1 MWNFWQSSGGRPA
14 PRRGD
19 VTFPNQSRSYDA
31 TRHAVRFWGY
41 FRSME
46 NSFFVSTE
54 ALRRIQPD
62 MKADETG
69 FLKAFDNNRDLIC
82 ATAAKVYANGS
93 KGSYDLT
100 VSDF

>member
-1 MWNFWQSSGGRPA
+1 MWSFWQRAEARP
-14 PRRGD
+14 PRRQD
-19 VTFPNQSRSYDA
+19 LSFPNRSRSYDA

-46 NSFFVSTE
+46 NSFFVTTE

-62 MKADETG
+62 LNPDEDG
-69 FLKAFDNNRDLIC
+69 FLGAFDRNRDLIH
-82 ATAAKVYANGS
+82 ATAAKVFANGS

>member
-1 MWNFWQSSGGRPA
+1 MWSFFQSSNPRPA
-14 PRRGD
+14 PRRD
-19 VTFPNQSRSYDA
+19 LTFPNRSRSYDA

-41 FRSME
+41 VSSME

-62 MKADETG
+62 MNQDETG
-69 FLKAFDNNRDLIC
+69 FLQAFDNNRDRIY
-82 ATAAKVYANGS
+82 ATAAKVYAGGS
-93 KGSYDLT
+93 KGSYSLT

>member
-1 MWNFWQSSGGRPA
+1 MWNFWQRADVRPA
-14 PRRGD
+14 QRQGL
-19 VTFPNQSRSYDA
+19 TFPNRSRSYDA

-62 MKADETG
+62 LNPDETG
-69 FLKAFDNNRDLIC
+69 FLGAFDGNRDLIYE
-82 ATAAKVYANGS
+82 TAAKVYANGS

>member
-1 MWNFWQSSGGRPA
+1 MWNIWRRTEVHP
-14 PRRGD
+14 PRRQE
-19 VTFPNQSRSYDA
+19 VTFPNRSRSYDA

-62 MKADETG
+62 LSPDEDG
-69 FLKAFDNNRDLIC
+69 FLGAFDRNRDLIY
-82 ATAAKVYANGS
+82 AAAAKVFAGGS
-93 KGSYDLT
+93 KGSYDLAA
-100 VSDF
+100 SDF